1 MQRRA
6 QGLDGLID
14 AQHACHL
21 EAHEHRAGEHLCMV
35 RVIRRLYSGI
45 YGGMLAVCTVERGWP
60 GDSGV
65 SSSIAHSLL
74 GLLVLYYLSA
84 RGKTLRSGVR
94 DFAEA
99 MGLVC
104 IQGPMVGGK
113 GGYRDPRDHSQ
124 GDEQHDAKLLTLAV
138 EEA

>member
-35 RVIRRLYSGI
+35 RVIRRLYGGI

-84 RGKTLRSGVR
+84 RVKTLRSGDR
-94 DFAEA
+94 DCA

-104 IQGPMVGGK
+104 IQGPMVGGE
-113 GGYRDPRDHSQ
+113 GEHRDPRDHSQ
-124 GDEQHDAKLLTLAV
+124 GDEQHDAKLLALAV